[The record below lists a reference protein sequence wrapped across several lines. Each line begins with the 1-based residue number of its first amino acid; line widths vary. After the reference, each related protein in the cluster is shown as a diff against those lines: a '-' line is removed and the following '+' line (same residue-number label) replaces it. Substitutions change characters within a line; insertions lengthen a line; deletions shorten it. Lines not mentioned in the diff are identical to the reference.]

1 MWFFKKKQK
10 RQVSIAVNGKAYS
23 FKPLK
28 VDMWRLEDNIEKT
41 KSKLEVIKKK
51 NARWS
56 EQANILFDY
65 QGTGIKLEKEGMP
78 EKAAAS
84 YEQAVA
90 FGREADCMT
99 VNQYFYSIE
108 RLCIIYRKLH
118 LYNKEI
124 ATINAA
130 LSEHLNDK
138 DKERLS
144 ERLDKAQQLHAKQR

>member
-1 MWFFKKKQK
+1 MVFQEETKAAGVNS
-10 RQVSIAVNGKAYS
+10 RNGKAYS
-23 FKPLK
+23 FNPLK
-28 VDMWRLEDNIEKT
+28 VNMWRLEENIEKT

-56 EQANILFDY
+56 EQANILFGY
-65 QGTGIKLEKEGMP
+65 QGTGIKLEKEGMS

-99 VNQYFYSIE
+99 VNQYFYSIK

-144 ERLDKAQQLHAKQR
+144 ERLGKAQQLQAKQR